1 MERTIASG
9 RFRRGPYAWET
20 WQITREPSGSP
31 YRLTIAGEF
40 YASGE
45 SRRDL
50 LDELNVLDTPAN

>member
-20 WQITREPSGSP
+20 WQITRESSGSP

-40 YASGE
+40 YAHQ
-45 SRRDL
+45 DAA
-50 LDELNVLDTPAN
+50 DA